1 MTTDALTV
9 QDASYRAGDRHLLR
23 EINLRIAPG
32 AITVIAG
39 PNGAGKSTLLGLLT
53 GSQRPASGEVHLLG
67 KPLASY
73 RPADLAKVRGVMPQ
87 DIHVDVPM
95 QVGQIVALGRF
106 PHRKTSTKQEDDAL
120 IAAAL
125 AETETTGLVNRFYH
139 TLSGGERARV
149 ALARLLV
156 QEAAVMVLDEPIA
169 SLDPKHQYLVLDIL
183 RQRADAGAA
192 VIVVLH
198 DLHLSRTYAD
208 HAVLL
213 RSGTVAAA
221 GPASTVLSEETLEQ
235 VFDIP
240 FLRGTLT
247 NGNEVIVP
255 ANHLG

>member
-1 MTTDALTV
+1 MTTDAITV
-9 QDASYRAGDRHLLR
+9 VNASYRAGSRHLLR
-23 EINLRIAPG
+23 DVNVRIAG
-32 AITVIAG
+32 SAITVIAG

-53 GSQRPASGEVHLLG
+53 GSLRPASGEVHLRG
-67 KPLASY
+67 KSLNAY
-73 RPADLAKVRGVMPQ
+73 RPADLAQIRGVMPQ
-87 DIHVDVPM
+87 DLHVDVPM
-95 QVGQIVALGRF
+95 RVSQIVALGRF
-106 PHRKTSTKQEDDAL
+106 PHRKTSTKKHDEAL

-125 AETETTGLVNRFYH
+125 AETETTGLTHRYYH

-183 RQRADAGAA
+183 RKRADAGAA

-208 HAVLL
+208 DAVLL
-213 RSGTVAAA
+213 RNGTVAAV
-221 GPASTVLSEETLEQ
+221 GSASSVLSEDALER

-240 FLRGTLT
+240 FLRGELT
-247 NGNEVIVP
+247 NGSEVIVP
-255 ANHLG
+255 TNRVG

>member
-1 MTTDALTV
+1 MTTDAIAV
-9 QDASYRAGDRHLLR
+9 VNASYRAGARNLVHGVD
-23 EINLRIAPG
+23 LRIALG

-53 GSQRPASGEVHLLG
+53 GSLKPAEGEVHLLG
-67 KPLASY
+67 KPLNVY

-95 QVGQIVALGRF
+95 RVSQIVALGRF
-106 PHRKTSTKQEDDAL
+106 PHRKTSTKKEDEAL

-125 AETETTGLVNRFYH
+125 EETETAGLARRYYH

-156 QEAAVMVLDEPIA
+156 QEADVMVLDEPIA
-169 SLDPKHQYLVLDIL
+169 SLDPKHQYLVLEIL

-198 DLHLSRTYAD
+198 DLHLARTYAD
-208 HAVLL
+208 YAVLL
-213 RSGTVAAA
+213 RNGTVGAA
-221 GPASTVLSEETLEQ
+221 GPASTVLSEAALER

-240 FLRGTLT
+240 FLRGELA
-247 NGNEVIVP
+247 NGSEVIVP
-255 ANHLG
+255 TNRLG

>member
-1 MTTDALTV
+1 MTRNALTV
-9 QDASYRAGDRHLLR
+9 SNASYRAGAR
-23 EINLRIAPG
+23 NLVQNVNLHIASG
-32 AITVIAG
+32 SITVIAG

-53 GSQRPASGEVHLLG
+53 GSLKPAEGEVHLLG

-95 QVGQIVALGRF
+95 RVAQIVALGRF
-106 PHRKTSTKQEDDAL
+106 PHRKTSTKQHDDAL

-125 AETETTGLVNRFYH
+125 EETETAGLTRRYYH

-156 QEAAVMVLDEPIA
+156 QEANVMVLDEPIA

-183 RQRADAGAA
+183 RKRADAGAA

-208 HAVLL
+208 AAVLL
-213 RSGTVAAA
+213 RNGTVVATGAAH
-221 GPASTVLSEETLEQ
+221 TVLSEDTLEG

-240 FLRGTLT
+240 FQRGTLM
-247 NGNEVIVP
+247 NGSEVIVP
-255 ANHLG
+255 TNHVG